1 MTANPRASGPTLYR
15 GAQVVLG
22 DPRLRDVRRV
32 DVEVRDG
39 VITRIGERLD
49 ATPGT
54 EVIDVSWA
62 WIMPGM
68 VDGHHHLWQSTM
80 RALTSD
86 FTLDDYFWTIRRNH
100 SALHRPID
108 VYNGTLGGAA
118 AMLDAGVTAT
128 VDFSHCIL
136 TPEHADAGVAGFRES
151 GIRGVWCYGFYNQ
164 PLDEPYFTTPE
175 GRYRDARR
183 VRAEHFPSDDDR
195 VRFGV
200 ALTETGRA
208 AFDQIAD
215 EIRMGRE
222 LDGLVH
228 AHTNTRYRAGG
239 QPSDIRQW
247 HEAGLIWERQLHAHC
262 NTSDAEDLKILADA
276 GCAVSSTPE
285 TELGMGIGHLIVRA
299 ADQAGV
305 TTGLGA
311 DIQSNNGPD
320 LFAAMRLTLGSERG
334 RYHQPV
340 IEEAGTSGLESVALR
355 TEDVLHFA
363 TLGSA
368 RGLGLGDVCGSIEV
382 GKAADLV
389 FIRTDTP
396 RLRAV
401 TDVINAIVMHV
412 TVADVDTVL
421 VGGEVV
427 KRDGR
432 LNAPLRDKAIAAL
445 DESGDWIRE
454 SAHAR
459 GGLRL
464 ELPSWMG
471 TPAEHHLS
479 NSGVD
484 LRLGTPARDERDA

>member
-1 MTANPRASGPTLYR
+1 MTATGHTPGHTLYQ
-15 GAQVVLG
+15 GAQVVVG
-22 DPRLRDVRRV
+22 DPRSRDVRQV
-32 DVEVRDG
+32 DLEVRDG
-39 VITRIGERLD
+39 VITQIGNDLD
-49 ATPGT
+49 AAPGAD
-54 EVIDVSWA
+54 VVNVSWA

-68 VDGHHHLWQSTM
+68 VDSHHHLWQSTM

-100 SALHRPID
+100 TLVHRSVD
-108 VYNGTLGGAA
+108 VHNGTLGGAA
-118 AMLDAGVTAT
+118 GMLDAGITST
-128 VDFSHCIL
+128 IDFSHCIL
-136 TPEHADAGVAGFRES
+136 TPEHADAGIAGFRES
-151 GIRGVWCYGFYNQ
+151 GMRGVWCYGFYDQ
-164 PLDEPYFTTPE
+164 PLDEPWFRTPE
-175 GRYRDARR
+175 DRYQDARR
-183 VRAEHFPSDDDR
+183 VRSVHFPSDDNR

-208 AFDQIAD
+208 DFDQIAD
-215 EIRMGRE
+215 EIRMGQE

-228 AHTNTRYRAGG
+228 AHTNTRYRSGG

-247 HEAGLIWERQLHAHC
+247 HNGGLIWERQLHAHC
-262 NTSDAEDLKILADA
+262 NTSNAEDLKILADA

-320 LFAAMRLTLGSERG
+320 LFAAMRLALGSERG

-340 IEEAGTSGLESVALR
+340 IEAAGTSGLESVALR

-432 LNAPLRDKAIAAL
+432 LNAPLREKAIAAL
-445 DESGDWIRE
+445 DESADWVRE
-454 SAHAR
+454 AVRSR
-459 GGLRL
+459 GGLWPER
-464 ELPSWMG
+464 
-471 TPAEHHLS
+471 PA
-479 NSGVD
+479 
-484 LRLGTPARDERDA
+484 

>member
-1 MTANPRASGPTLYR
+1 MTDADRTPGHTVYR

-22 DPRLRDVRRV
+22 DPRSRDVRPV
-32 DVEVRDG
+32 DLEVRDG
-39 VITRIGERLD
+39 VITQIGTDLD
-49 ATPGT
+49 VAPGAD
-54 EVIDVSWA
+54 VVDVSWA

-68 VDGHHHLWQSTM
+68 VDSHHHLWQSTL

-100 SALHRPID
+100 SALHRAVD
-108 VYNGTLGGAA
+108 VHHGTLGGAA
-118 AMLDAGVTAT
+118 GMLDAGITAT

-136 TPEHADAGVAGFRES
+136 TPEHADAAIAGFRAS
-151 GIRGVWCYGFYNQ
+151 GIRGVWCYGFYDQ
-164 PLDEPYFTTPE
+164 LLDDPWFTAPQD
-175 GRYRDARR
+175 RYRDARR
-183 VRAEHFPSDDDR
+183 VRGEHFPSDDGL

-208 AFDQIAD
+208 DPAQIAD
-215 EIRMGRE
+215 EMRMGRE

-228 AHTNTRYRAGG
+228 AHTNTRYRSGG
-239 QPSDIRQW
+239 QASDVRQW
-247 HEAGLIWERQLHAHC
+247 YEAGLIWERQLHAHC
-262 NTSDAEDLKILADA
+262 NTSDTEDLKILADA
-276 GCAVSSTPE
+276 GCAVTSTPE

-299 ADQAGV
+299 ADRAGV

-320 LFAAMRLTLGSERG
+320 LFAAMRLALGSERA
-334 RYHQPV
+334 RYQQPV
-340 IEEAGTSGLESVALR
+340 IEAEGTSGLDRVALR

-389 FIRTDTP
+389 LIRTDTP

-401 TDVINAIVMHV
+401 TDVVNAIVMHV
-412 TVADVDTVL
+412 TVADIDTVL

-432 LNAPLRDKAIAAL
+432 LNAPLRQKAIAAL
-445 DESGDWIRE
+445 DESGDWVRRAAA
-454 SAHAR
+454 SR
-459 GGLRL
+459 GGLR
-464 ELPSWMG
+464 PQRPAWMG
-471 TPAEHHLS
+471 TPAEHHTT
-479 NSGVD
+479 ND
-484 LRLGTPARDERDA
+484 GTDSRTPREDITHG